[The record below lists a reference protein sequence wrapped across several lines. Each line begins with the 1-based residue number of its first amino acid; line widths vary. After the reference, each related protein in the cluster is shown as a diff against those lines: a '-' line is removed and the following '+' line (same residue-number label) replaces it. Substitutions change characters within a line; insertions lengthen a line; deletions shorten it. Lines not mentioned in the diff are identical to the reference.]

1 MAAQFSGTSWYLT
14 STTLALDNP
23 RRFTALLW
31 HYQTT
36 APSLGAYN
44 GIFSVGVSSG
54 ACAQLYNIGMG
65 SSTFDFG
72 IYDGTNF
79 DETSGP
85 AYAQAVWNHV
95 ALVYDGTLQI
105 WVNGSYSF
113 QITGAVPG
121 NGIEIG
127 NDSVSTGFNGRLDD
141 IRIYEGVALTPTQ
154 IQREM
159 ASRTPTLHRKYS
171 MPFRFLNRQSETDFT
186 ASDGS
191 RPFALTKTGTAVW
204 GEGAPIP
211 NGTLQ
216 RHSTRRRWGDVF
228 SAAPPAAVWCPDLV
242 VQNPYTRDRVEMVA
256 I

>member
-23 RRFTALLW
+23 RRFTAMLW

-95 ALVYDGTLQI
+95 ALVYDGTLQL
-105 WVNGSYSF
+105 WVNGAFSF
-113 QITGAVPG
+113 SITGAVPG

-127 NDSVSTGFNGRLDD
+127 NDSVSTGFSGRLDD
-141 IRIYEGVALTPTQ
+141 IRIYEGVALTGAQ

-159 ASRTPTLHRKYS
+159 ASRTPVHDRRYS
-171 MPFRFLNRQSETDFT
+171 MPFRFLNRQSDATFTD
-186 ASDGS
+186 SDGR
-191 RPFALTKTGTAVW
+191 RPFGLTKTGTAVW

-211 NGTLQ
+211 VGTKQ
-216 RHSTRRRWGDVF
+216 RPRVRRRWGDVF
-228 SAAPPAAVWCPDLV
+228 AAPGGTTIPVFMHHYVQQVAA
-242 VQNPYTRDRVEMVA
+242 
-256 I
+256 